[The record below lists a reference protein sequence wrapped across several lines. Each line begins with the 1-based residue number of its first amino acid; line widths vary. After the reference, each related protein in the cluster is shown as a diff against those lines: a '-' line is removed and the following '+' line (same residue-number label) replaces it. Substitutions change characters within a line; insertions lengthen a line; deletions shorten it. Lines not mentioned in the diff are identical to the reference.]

1 MPQIWIS
8 EVLPPPHL
16 CFPGSHRRWQIFN
29 IYTVSYTLIASCTN
43 CQSRFIRPLIS
54 CQTLLGASVC
64 PCSSVFLPSRCSCT
78 AGTCPW
84 HREMLGMLPLHST
97 GPAVSISVRTLL
109 IQGCIQGAGTELPV
123 NVALINPIIDGIRS
137 ECPFNV
143 SPVLHTC
150 SGRESVVREVR
161 KGSNSLSQQD
171 GQVFISDYPLMMHLQ
186 G

>member
-1 MPQIWIS
+1 MPQVWIS

-29 IYTVSYTLIASCTN
+29 IYAVSYTLIANCTN

-64 PCSSVFLPSRCSCT
+64 PRSSVFLPSRSSCT

-97 GPAVSISVRTLL
+97 GTAVSISVCTLL

-137 ECPFNV
+137 D
-143 SPVLHTC
+143 
-150 SGRESVVREVR
+150 SVHSMSARYFTPAQGGKVWSKKLGKAVTACLSRMAR
-161 KGSNSLSQQD
+161 YLSL
-171 GQVFISDYPLMMHLQ
+171 IIH
-186 G
+186 